1 MHRGKLV
8 ILLMVLVGCAMGGLS
23 IAYHH
28 GLARRAIAWWG
39 SDKVEL
45 ITRAPQVAA
54 LELRPAGQADTSDA
68 VAIGGGR
75 YGISQR
81 RDVTN
86 AEGIDHLRH
95 ELLDDRNFV
104 WRASPADETAWRYGL
119 EFRDGE
125 RFLIVAFDA
134 GGRIV
139 GRSDGGEVLTVAPLV
154 SGWHDFFAEQFN
166 LSGIGGP
173 RLEAQKEERPRCGE
187 TSR

>member
-39 SDKVEL
+39 SDNVEL

-54 LELRPAGQADTSDA
+54 LELRPVGQADSSDA
-68 VAIGGGR
+68 VAIGSGR
-75 YGISQR
+75 FGISQR

-86 AEGIDHLRH
+86 AEGVDHLRH

-104 WRASPADETAWRYGL
+104 WQAPSAGEPAWRFGL
-119 EFRDGE
+119 EFQAGGRS
-125 RFLIVAFDA
+125 LIVAFDA
-134 GGRIV
+134 NGQSV
-139 GRSDGGEVLTVAPLV
+139 ARSDGGEVLTVAPLV
-154 SGWHDFFAEQFN
+154 SGWRDFFVEQFN
-166 LSGIGGP
+166 VSGLSGPTSGVG
-173 RLEAQKEERPRCGE
+173 KEEPQGGGKPTR
-187 TSR
+187 